1 MKLKDFR
8 KHRNMPFVK
17 RGMRVIFT
25 HDGRKGRIAG
35 ANESSNLNII
45 FDGERHSVNCHPY
58 FKMQYFD
65 KQGKLIKEYINQ

>member
-8 KHRNMPFVK
+8 KRRNMPFVK
-17 RGMRVIFT
+17 RGMRVVFT
-25 HDGRKGRIAG
+25 YDGRKGRIAG

-45 FDGERHSVNCHPY
+45 FDGEKKSVNCHPY

-65 KQGKLIKEYINQ
+65 KQGELIKEYISQ